1 MYQDLKWLLGI
12 IEENKNTVESI
23 SAKNY
28 ENLVKTLK
36 EENFIKSDSINKKI
50 AQWNKE
56 HNHLKEEL
64 EVYIKH
70 VILVV
75 KWLILMFEFT
85 KNGNNTLI

>member
-1 MYQDLKWLLGI
+1 MGI

-23 SAKNY
+23 NAKNY

-56 HNHLKEEL
+56 HNKLKEEF
-64 EVYIKH
+64 EV
-70 VILVV
+70 
-75 KWLILMFEFT
+75 
-85 KNGNNTLI
+85 

>member
-12 IEENKNTVESI
+12 IEENKNTVEI
-23 SAKNY
+23 INAKNY
-28 ENLVKTLK
+28 ENLVKSLK

-64 EVYIKH
+64 EVYKLLIINTL
-70 VILVV
+70 VILINFDVL
-75 KWLILMFEFT
+75 K
-85 KNGNNTLI
+85 